1 MSFKGHE
8 NDKVLCFISKVEHF
22 DNSKWQF
29 EGKGKITWHFLSFP
43 RKSSHLNKDLSMQ
56 DMFLFCL
63 LLKKM
68 SLEFFSLANDKN
80 ENLYDNKW

>member
-29 EGKGKITWHFLSFP
+29 EGKRENNLAFSVISPKI
-43 RKSSHLNKDLSMQ
+43 KSS
-56 DMFLFCL
+56 
-63 LLKKM
+63 
-68 SLEFFSLANDKN
+68 
-80 ENLYDNKW
+80 